1 VGTRDDDWNIN
12 PRTIIADLIQCISR
26 FDSLSHIQVPSY
38 PLSAG
43 GIPHTEAT
51 STGCGEKAG
60 KNPPRQSTTTAE
72 MELRTSAQLTT
83 MSSSTIQP
91 GHTQAFE
98 NAIEV
103 QAQSPVTYAADL
115 KWEWSVGSGMYKPR
129 YKPIQGMSIDK
140 ILQLRMEATSP
151 QSSFAQPLHTS
162 SARIQQPTMAAPC
175 RSRCN

>member
-1 VGTRDDDWNIN
+1 
-12 PRTIIADLIQCISR
+12 
-26 FDSLSHIQVPSY
+26 
-38 PLSAG
+38 
-43 GIPHTEAT
+43 
-51 STGCGEKAG
+51 
-60 KNPPRQSTTTAE
+60 
-72 MELRTSAQLTT
+72 MELQTSAQLTT

-103 QAQSPVTYAADL
+103 HSQSPGTYAADL

-129 YKPIQGMSIDK
+129 YKPIQGTSIDK
-140 ILQLRMEATSP
+140 IHPQLRMEATSP
-151 QSSFAQPLHTS
+151 LFFIAQPLHTS